1 MIEARHLKM
10 AARFAAG
17 RLRELHPFEV
27 QAVLLNA
34 CNLKC
39 VYCRCP
45 EVATRVLTTEQ
56 WRAIIRGLAALGTMR
71 IKFQGGEPTLRTD
84 FRALTAE
91 SQAAGI
97 LTAVISNGY
106 AIAGN
111 PALLD
116 HVDELVVS
124 LDSPRAEVNDALRG
138 AGCLEKAT
146 RALEVGRAR
155 GRRVFVNMVLTQDNV
170 GDLEAML
177 EFCEAR
183 GAGFN
188 AQPVAFGTVN
198 YDDGARGLALT
209 AEQTRDVHR
218 RLAAW
223 RRQGRALMFSA
234 RAYEKALSWADFD
247 ALTLPSHGASACM
260 AGKDYI
266 HIDANGDV
274 RPCVQHGG
282 PFAPKNA
289 VRDGLE
295 AALRNAQRHE
305 CGDCWI
311 AYLNERKF
319 VFGLQPRALLE
330 VVRRG

>member
-1 MIEARHLKM
+1 MITTRHLKM
-10 AARFAAG
+10 ATHFAAR

-45 EVATRVLTTEQ
+45 EVPTHLMTTGQ
-56 WRAIIRGLAALGTMR
+56 WRVIIRGLASLGTLR
-71 IKFQGGEPTLRTD
+71 IKFQGGEPTLRRD
-84 FRALTAE
+84 FRALCAE
-91 SQAAGI
+91 ARGAGMV
-97 LTAVISNGY
+97 TAVISNGY
-106 AIAGN
+106 AIADD
-111 PALLD
+111 PSLLD

-138 AGCLEKAT
+138 PGCLEKGT
-146 RALEVGRAR
+146 RAVELGRAN
-155 GRRVFVNMVLTQDNV
+155 GRRVFVNMVLTQQNV

-188 AQPVAFGTVN
+188 AQAVAFGTPN
-198 YDDGARGLALT
+198 YDDGARALALT
-209 AEQTRDVHR
+209 APQTQEVHR

-234 RAYEKALSWADFD
+234 EAYEKALRWPDFGQ
-247 ALTLPSHGASACM
+247 LTLPSRGRSSCM
-260 AGKDYI
+260 AGRDYI

-282 PFAPKNA
+282 PFAPRNA

-295 AALRNAQRHE
+295 AALRNAQRHQ

-311 AYLNERKF
+311 AYLTERKLL
-319 VFGLQPRALLE
+319 FGLRPAALMAMARRA
-330 VVRRG
+330 

>member
-1 MIEARHLKM
+1 MIQTRHLKM
-10 AARFAAG
+10 AARFAVG
-17 RLRELHPFEV
+17 RMRELHPFEV

-56 WRAIIRGLAALGTMR
+56 WRAVIRGLAALGTLR
-71 IKFQGGEPTLRTD
+71 IKFQGGEPTLRKD
-84 FRALTAE
+84 FRELCAE

-106 AIAGN
+106 AIADN

-124 LDSPRAEVNDALRG
+124 LDSPRAAVNDALRG
-138 AGCLEKAT
+138 TGCLEKAT
-146 RALEVGRAR
+146 RAIELGHAR
-155 GRRVFVNMVLTQDNV
+155 GRRVFVNMVLTKDNV
-170 GDLEAML
+170 DDMEAML

-183 GAGFN
+183 GVGMN
-188 AQPVAFGTVN
+188 AQPVAFGSVN

-209 AEQTRDVHR
+209 TDQIHDVHR
-218 RLAAW
+218 RLIAW
-223 RRQGRALMFSA
+223 RRQGRPLMFSVE
-234 RAYEKALSWADFD
+234 AYSKALGWTAFD
-247 ALTLPSHGASACM
+247 KLSVPSDGDSSCM
-260 AGKDYI
+260 AGRDYI

-282 PFAPKNA
+282 PFSPKNA
-289 VRDGLE
+289 VHDGLE
-295 AALRNAQRHE
+295 VALRNTRRHE

-311 AYLNERKF
+311 AYLNERKL
-319 VFGLQPRALLE
+319 VFGLQPKALLE
-330 VVRRG
+330 VLRRG